1 MLGRV
6 LSSGNAGVDETD
18 PGTTLM
24 GFVVQEGV
32 CESDKNGVEHVRGQ
46 GVIDGKKMKQVEV
59 IQWPVWL
66 RDGFKYSF
74 PTSSP
79 LHYHKLQS
87 VKQQEL
93 IVSNLCY

>member
-1 MLGRV
+1 MLGMV
-6 LSSGNAGVDETD
+6 LGSGNAGVDETD

-32 CESDKNGVEHVRGQ
+32 CKSDKIGVEHVRGQ
-46 GVIDGKKMKQVEV
+46 VVIDGKKMKQVEV

-74 PTSSP
+74 PTAS
-79 LHYHKLQS
+79 LVNYHKLGS
-87 VKQQEL
+87 LKQQEL
-93 IVSNLCY
+93 FVSYLCH

>member
-1 MLGRV
+1 
-6 LSSGNAGVDETD
+6 
-18 PGTTLM
+18 M
-24 GFVVQEGV
+24 GFVVQEGG
-32 CESDKNGVEHVRGQ
+32 CEGDKNGAEHVRGQ

-66 RDGFKYSF
+66 RDGFKYLL

-79 LHYHKLQS
+79 VHYHKLQS